1 MTAIAPVGANG
12 TRLWGLTADERLK
25 RIARAQGLE
34 VRPDGEVLVNL
45 DYAFDPT
52 WLKLVAGRPGLTVT
66 RGGVPVLAHAGEER
80 DEIKRAMERNAPLV
94 ARGEELLP
102 GEGRGPAAATERLGP
117 GLRRETIAWE
127 EAGGLENEE
136 LRKKERPFIDRLAPA
151 NVRGLERASYF
162 GAYKGVTDLL
172 TKYLWPEWAL
182 VLTRWAARIGM
193 SPNQVSL
200 IGALLCLLA
209 TWLFHE
215 GHYWPGLA
223 AGLVFMVLDT
233 VDGKLARC
241 TITSS
246 RIGEAIDHGIDL
258 VHPPFWWWAW
268 GVGLHAYGRPLEP
281 HVFWWA
287 LAVIVG
293 GYVVQR
299 LIEGA
304 FILRFGMH
312 IHVWRRFD
320 SRFRLVTARRNPNMV
335 ILLAALILGRPDWG
349 LVAVAG
355 WTIASLGVHLVQLA
369 QAMAARAAG
378 RPVVSW
384 LA

>member
-1 MTAIAPVGANG
+1 MTAAAPVGANQ
-12 TRLWGLTADERLK
+12 TRLWGLTAEERLR
-25 RIARAQGLE
+25 RIARAQQIEL
-34 VRPDGEVLVNL
+34 RPDGEILVNL
-45 DYAFDPT
+45 GFAFDPS
-52 WLKLVAGRPGLTVT
+52 WLKLAAARTGLIVT
-66 RGGVPVLAHAGEER
+66 RGGVPVLAHAPR
-80 DEIKRAMERNAPLV
+80 DAEAVALAMEAQTSFT
-94 ARGEELLP
+94 GEM
-102 GEGRGPAAATERLGP
+102 GETL
-117 GLRRETIAWE
+117 AWE
-127 EAGGLENEE
+127 EAGDIENEE
-136 LRKKERPFIDRLAPA
+136 LRKKERPFMERLVPEK
-151 NVRGLERASYF
+151 VRSLERASYF

-182 VLTRWAARIGM
+182 VLTRWAARAGM
-193 SPNQVSL
+193 TPNQVSL

-209 TWLFHE
+209 TWLFYQ
-215 GHYWPGLA
+215 GQYWPGLA

-246 RIGEAIDHGIDL
+246 KIGEAIDHGIDL

-268 GVGLHAYGRPLEP
+268 GAGLHAYGRPLEP
-281 HVFWWA
+281 HVFWWT

-304 FILRFGMH
+304 FIVRFGMH

-320 SRFRLVTARRNPNMV
+320 SRFRLITARRNPNMV
-335 ILLAALILGRPDWG
+335 ILLASLIAGRPDWG
-349 LVAVAG
+349 LVAVAA
-355 WTIASLGVHLVQLA
+355 WTLISLGVHMIQLL

>member
-1 MTAIAPVGANG
+1 VTAVAPVGSNG
-12 TRLWGLTADERLK
+12 TKLWGLTAEERLR

-34 VRPDGEVLVNL
+34 VSADGEVLVNL
-45 DYAFDPT
+45 GYAFDPS
-52 WLKLVAGRPGLTVT
+52 WLKLAAARPGLAVT
-66 RGGVPVLAHAGEER
+66 RGGVPVLAHAGGDREE
-80 DEIKRAMERNAPLV
+80 IAQAMQQGVPFPAHK
-94 ARGEELLP
+94 GEVQ
-102 GEGRGPAAATERLGP
+102 
-117 GLRRETIAWE
+117 AWE
-127 EAGGLENEE
+127 ETGDLGNEA
-136 LRKKERPFIDRLAPA
+136 LRKKERPFIERLIPQTVPA
-151 NVRGLERASYF
+151 LERASYF

-172 TKYLWPEWAL
+172 TKYVWPEWAL

-200 IGALLCLLA
+200 AGLMLCVLA
-209 TWLFHE
+209 TWLFHR
-215 GHYWPGLA
+215 GWYWPGLA

-258 VHPPFWWWAW
+258 IHPPFWWWAW
-268 GVGLHAYGRPLEP
+268 GVGLHAYGRPLSDSAL
-281 HVFWWA
+281 WWT
-287 LAVIVG
+287 LATIVG
-293 GYVVQR
+293 FYVVQR

-304 FILRFGMH
+304 FIARFGMH

-335 ILLAALILGRPDWG
+335 ILLAFLIAGRPDWG
-349 LVAVAG
+349 LIAIAA
-355 WTIASLGVHLVQLA
+355 WTVASLLVHVVQLVQA
-369 QAMAARAAG
+369 FAARTAG

>member
-1 MTAIAPVGANG
+1 MIAVAPVGAND
-12 TRLWGLTADERLK
+12 TRLWGLTAEERLR

-34 VRPDGEVLVNL
+34 VREEGELLVNL
-45 DYAFDPT
+45 GYAFDPS
-52 WLKLVAGRPGLTVT
+52 WLKLAAARPGVVVT
-66 RGGVPVLAHAGEER
+66 RGGVPVLAHATTAR
-80 DEIKRAMERNAPLV
+80 QEIV
-94 ARGEELLP
+94 RGMR
-102 GEGRGPAAATERLGP
+102 EGRKVLAASDILP
-117 GLRRETIAWE
+117 WE
-127 EAGGLENEE
+127 EAGGLGNEE
-136 LRKKERPFIDRLAPA
+136 LRKKERPFMERLEPGT
-151 NVRGLERASYF
+151 VGSLERASYF

-200 IGALLCLLA
+200 AGALLCLLA
-209 TWLFHE
+209 TWLFYR
-215 GHYWPGLA
+215 GLYWPGLA
-223 AGLVFMVLDT
+223 AGLAFMVLDT

-268 GVGLHAYGRPLEP
+268 GVGLHAYGRPLAP
-281 HVFWWA
+281 DLFWWT
-287 LAVIVG
+287 LAAIVG

-304 FILRFGMH
+304 FIARFGMH

-335 ILLAALILGRPDWG
+335 ILLAFLIAGRPDWG
-349 LVAVAG
+349 LVAVAA
-355 WTIASLGVHLVQLA
+355 WTLISLAVHLAQLV
-369 QAMAARAAG
+369 QAMAVRAAG

-384 LA
+384 LS